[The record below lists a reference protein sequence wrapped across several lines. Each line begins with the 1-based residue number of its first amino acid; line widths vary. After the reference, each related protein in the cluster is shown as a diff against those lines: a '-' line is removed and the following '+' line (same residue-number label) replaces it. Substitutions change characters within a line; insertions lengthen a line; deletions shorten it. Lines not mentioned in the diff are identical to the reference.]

1 MKDIRLARMLVLMIA
16 GLLLAACAG
25 ATPPPPVTIT
35 LDMSEFAFDPETIEV
50 KVGQPVTIEM
60 VNNGSL
66 EHELM
71 IGRDVV
77 MADGRP
83 NGFEHDLFAEAGIEP
98 NLVGGMMEMEEEDA
112 HTEEE
117 EGHMHEG
124 FMVALPNT
132 GDKATLSFTVTE
144 EMLGEWEMGCFEQDG
159 VHYDAGMKG
168 TFTVTE

>member
-1 MKDIRLARMLVLMIA
+1 MKEFRLASMLFLLIA

-25 ATPPPPVTIT
+25 SATPSPVTIT
-35 LDMSEFAFDPETIEV
+35 LDMNEYTFNPDTIEV

-60 VNNGSL
+60 VNNGTL

-71 IGRDVV
+71 IGRNVA
-77 MADGRP
+77 MMDGRP

-98 NLVGGMMEMEEEDA
+98 NVVGGMMEMAEDDA
-112 HTEEE
+112 HTEE

-124 FMVALPNT
+124 FMVTLPKT
-132 GDKATLSFTVTE
+132 GDKATLSFTATK

-168 TFTVTE
+168 TFIVSE